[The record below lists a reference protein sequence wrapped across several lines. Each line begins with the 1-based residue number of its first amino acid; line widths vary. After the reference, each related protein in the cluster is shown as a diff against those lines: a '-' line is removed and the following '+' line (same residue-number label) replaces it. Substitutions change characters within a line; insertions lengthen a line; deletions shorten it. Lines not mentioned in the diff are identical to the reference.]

1 VSTETIRRN
10 LVAADWTKKKLEL
23 RARQRSDEL
32 RLDWLRRVAIFSAE
46 MYVFC
51 DESGVDRRDG
61 ARRTGWAPRG
71 VPPWAY
77 AALARGHR
85 FHLLPAISVNG
96 LIDVLLYQGHTTS
109 EGFFIWLRDC
119 LLPKMNPFPG
129 PNSILVMDNASWH
142 KNPAV
147 GALCRD
153 HGVLLWYLP
162 PYSPDFNPIE
172 AFFGDLKAF
181 IRRHYT
187 WKGGD
192 SISEDDFKL
201 FLETSAKSVGT
212 WIDAIAGH
220 YKKAGMTFQNQGA
233 LCVNYAELYAAELR
247 QYIENGTVC

>member
-109 EGFFIWLRDC
+109 EGFFIWQKNWVSIARHRQNRSRNYRQDNLVGVWNPSRTVSLR
-119 LLPKMNPFPG
+119 LSVR
-129 PNSILVMDNASWH
+129 NS
-142 KNPAV
+142 
-147 GALCRD
+147 
-153 HGVLLWYLP
+153 
-162 PYSPDFNPIE
+162 
-172 AFFGDLKAF
+172 
-181 IRRHYT
+181 
-187 WKGGD
+187 
-192 SISEDDFKL
+192 
-201 FLETSAKSVGT
+201 
-212 WIDAIAGH
+212 
-220 YKKAGMTFQNQGA
+220 
-233 LCVNYAELYAAELR
+233 
-247 QYIENGTVC
+247 